1 MNDTYVEQL
10 VSKKK
15 NPMLNVARFILYGVA
30 IAFILFSLVA
40 GYLFLIGGI
49 VVGAVAYF
57 LLPSFDVEY
66 EYLYLSKEI
75 TIDKI
80 TSQQRR
86 KTVETIDLAKAEIIA
101 PINSHEL
108 DSYKN
113 RNLATK
119 DYTSGEADAKAYMIA
134 YIDGQDSKLIS
145 FEPDDEMLS
154 AIKSVFPRKVK
165 EY

>member
-10 VSKKK
+10 VSRKK
-15 NPMLNVARFILYGVA
+15 NPVLNVIRFVLFGFA
-30 IAFILFSLVA
+30 IAFILFSMLA
-40 GYLFLIGGI
+40 GYVFLIVGI
-49 VVGAVAYF
+49 ILGALAYF
-57 LLPSFDVEY
+57 VLPSFDVEF

-86 KTVETIDLAKAEIIA
+86 KTVETIALDKAEIIA
-101 PINSHEL
+101 PESSHEL
-108 DSYKN
+108 DSYKS
-113 RNLATK
+113 RNLPVK
-119 DYTSGEADAKAYMIA
+119 DYTSKMPEAKVYMIG
-134 YIDGQDSKLIS
+134 YVDGENTCLIA
-145 FEPDDEMLS
+145 FEPGEEMLS

>member
-10 VSKKK
+10 VSRKKS
-15 NPMLNVARFILYGVA
+15 PMLSVARFILYGFA
-30 IAFILFSLVA
+30 IALVLFSLLA
-40 GYLFLIGGI
+40 GYPYLIAGI
-49 VVGAVAYF
+49 ILGAVAYF
-57 LLPSFDVEY
+57 VLPSFDVEY

-86 KTVETIDLAKAEIIA
+86 KTIETIDLAKAEIIA
-101 PINSHEL
+101 PANSHEL

-134 YIDGQDSKLIS
+134 YIDGENSRLIS
-145 FEPDDEMLS
+145 FEPDEEMLS
-154 AIKSVFPRKVK
+154 AIKSVYPRKLK